1 MFNSNLFGMAIFESL
16 NCVELTG
23 KQLSREE
30 KRTWKERM
38 FTLPWHPWK
47 ATKTVYYPEAIP
59 AMYRIGNKIVGHPAK
74 IAELKA
80 EIDRLHA
87 ESPVDNEL
95 RGA

>member
-1 MFNSNLFGMAIFESL
+1 MFNSNLFGMTIIESL

-30 KRTWKERM
+30 KRTWKERL

-47 ATKTVYYPEAIP
+47 SIKTVYYPEAIP
-59 AMYRIGNKIVGHPAK
+59 AIYRIGNQIVGHPAI

-80 EIDRLHA
+80 EIDHIRA
-87 ESPVDNEL
+87 EPPVE